1 MKAITSFRNI
11 AFLLPVAA
19 LMLAGCSKEQQENVI
34 PDTMLEM
41 TYPAIPFTIDS
52 GDVVD
57 GRYEVNLNIDANV
70 LGQALAANQ
79 YSLAQLTQ
87 FKFTK
92 ANLFL
97 TSPTTGN
104 YNALQAVTLQVTVD
118 QSPPVTVAGLNPVPN
133 GAQTL
138 LLHLGDVNVLDLI
151 KSSNVHFVFKVQLDG
166 PLPAMSSHSLV
177 LGAKVGVEMGL

>member
-1 MKAITSFRNI
+1 MKTAAFFRNS
-11 AFLLPVAA
+11 FLLLPMAA
-19 LMLAGCSKEQQENVI
+19 LALAGCSKPQEEEII
-34 PDTMLEM
+34 PETTLEM
-41 TYPAIPFTIDS
+41 NYPAIPFTIDS
-52 GDVVD
+52 ADVAGGQFEMD
-57 GRYEVNLNIDANV
+57 LDIDANV
-70 LGQALAANQ
+70 LGQVLAANQ

-97 TSPTTGN
+97 TSPVTGN
-104 YNALQAVTLQVTVD
+104 YNAMHAVTLQVAVD
-118 QSPPVTVAGLNPVPN
+118 QSPPLTVAGMNPVPN

-138 LLHLGDVNVLDLI
+138 LLHMGDVNVLDLM

-177 LGAKVGVEMGL
+177 LGAKVGVGL

>member
-1 MKAITSFRNI
+1 MD
-11 AFLLPVAA
+11 
-19 LMLAGCSKEQQENVI
+19 LAHHHAPLI
-34 PDTMLEM
+34 PDVERG
-41 TYPAIPFTIDS
+41 FTAV
-52 GDVVD
+52 DV
-57 GRYEVNLNIDANV
+57 LQPL
-70 LGQALAANQ
+70 LG
-79 YSLAQLTQ
+79 
-87 FKFTK
+87 
-92 ANLFL
+92 
-97 TSPTTGN
+97 GN

>member
-1 MKAITSFRNI
+1 MKTTTTFRNT
-11 AFLLPVAA
+11 ALLFPIAA
-19 LMLAGCSKEQQENVI
+19 LLFAGCSKEKQEEIV
-34 PDTMLEM
+34 PETMLEM

-52 GDVVD
+52 GDVV
-57 GRYEVNLNIDANV
+57 GGQYEMNLTIDAAV
-70 LGQALAANQ
+70 LSQALASNH

-97 TSPTTGN
+97 TSPVTGN
-104 YNALQAVTLQVTVD
+104 YNALHAVTLQVAVD

-138 LLHLGDVNVLDLI
+138 VLHLSDENVLDLI
-151 KSSNVHFVFKVQLDG
+151 RSSNVHFVFKVQLDG
-166 PLPAMSSHSLV
+166 PLPAASSHSLV
-177 LGAKVGVEMGL
+177 LGAKVGLNL